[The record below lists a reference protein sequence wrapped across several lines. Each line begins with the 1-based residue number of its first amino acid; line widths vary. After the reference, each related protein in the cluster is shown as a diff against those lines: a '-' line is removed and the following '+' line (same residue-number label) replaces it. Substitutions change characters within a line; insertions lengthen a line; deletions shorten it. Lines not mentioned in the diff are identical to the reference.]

1 MAKTV
6 HLQRTNETKY
16 KGLNLFKPL
25 YISVFLV
32 ALTLT
37 AVAESNFIMAT
48 GFAGST
54 DQSEATAKAIDEAE
68 SNLDAKCDGGRL
80 SNISTSV
87 HCDRSG
93 NAQFGYT
100 YYCTATKSAQ
110 CEKKGDE
117 QQ

>member
-1 MAKTV
+1 MANTV
-6 HLQRTNETKY
+6 DQQRTNDMKHE
-16 KGLNLFKPL
+16 GLRLFKPL
-25 YISVFLV
+25 YVSVFLV

-37 AVAESNFIMAT
+37 AVAESNLVMAT

-54 DQSEATAKAIDEAE
+54 DQSEATAKALDEAE

-87 HCDRSG
+87 QCDRSG

-100 YYCTATKSAQ
+100 YYCTAMKSAQ
-110 CEKKGDE
+110 CERHGDE